1 MNESLIQE
9 CRLYI
14 ERGGEDTQTE
24 AEKLCRPNFK
34 LMDIDAGE
42 VDYYL
47 RFNRNLSFNERLFL
61 LIDRTGQHDSD
72 IYKKA
77 RIDRRLF
84 SKIRCNEKYIPSK
97 KMVIALCLALEL
109 SRDEADLLLSSAGYS
124 LSSANDYDL
133 IIAFC
138 IDKRV
143 YDFFDI
149 NEVLQ
154 HFGFDVF

>member
-1 MNESLIQE
+1 MK
-9 CRLYI
+9 
-14 ERGGEDTQTE
+14 RGGADTQTE
-24 AEKLCRPNFK
+24 AEKLCQSNFK

-42 VDYYL
+42 VDFYL
-47 RFNRNLSFNERLFL
+47 QFNRNLTFNERLFL
-61 LIDRTGQHDSD
+61 LIDRTEQHDSD

-97 KMVIALCLALEL
+97 KTVIALCLALEL

-124 LSSANDYDL
+124 LSPANDYDL

-138 IDKRV
+138 IDKKI

-149 NEVLQ
+149 NEVLL

>member
-1 MNESLIQE
+1 MK
-9 CRLYI
+9 
-14 ERGGEDTQTE
+14 RGGADTQTE
-24 AEKLCRPNFK
+24 AEKLCQPNFK

-42 VDYYL
+42 VDFYL
-47 RFNRNLSFNERLFL
+47 QFNRNLTFNERLFL
-61 LIDRTGQHDSD
+61 LIDRTEQHDSD

-97 KMVIALCLALEL
+97 KTVIALCLALEL

-124 LSSANDYDL
+124 LSPANDYDL

-138 IDKRV
+138 IDKKI

-149 NEVLQ
+149 NGVLL

>member
-1 MNESLIQE
+1 MK
-9 CRLYI
+9 
-14 ERGGEDTQTE
+14 RGGADTQTE
-24 AEKLCRPNFK
+24 AEKLCQPNFK

-42 VDYYL
+42 VDFYL
-47 RFNRNLSFNERLFL
+47 QFNRNLTFNERLFL
-61 LIDRTGQHDSD
+61 LIDRTEQHDSD

-97 KMVIALCLALEL
+97 KTVIALCLALEL

-124 LSSANDYDL
+124 LSPANDYDL

-138 IDKRV
+138 IDKKI
-143 YDFFDI
+143 YDFFDM
-149 NEVLQ
+149 NEVLL

>member
-1 MNESLIQE
+1 MK
-9 CRLYI
+9 
-14 ERGGEDTQTE
+14 RGGADTQTE
-24 AEKLCRPNFK
+24 AEKLCQPNFK

-42 VDYYL
+42 VDFYL
-47 RFNRNLSFNERLFL
+47 QFNRNLTFNERLFL
-61 LIDRTGQHDSD
+61 LIYRTEQHDSD

-97 KMVIALCLALEL
+97 KTVIALCLALEL

-124 LSSANDYDL
+124 LSPANDYDL

-138 IDKRV
+138 IDKKI

-149 NEVLQ
+149 NEVLL

>member
-1 MNESLIQE
+1 MK
-9 CRLYI
+9 
-14 ERGGEDTQTE
+14 RGGADTQTE
-24 AEKLCRPNFK
+24 AEKLCQPNFK

-42 VDYYL
+42 VDFYL
-47 RFNRNLSFNERLFL
+47 QFNRNLTFNERLFL
-61 LIDRTGQHDSD
+61 LIDRTEQHDSD

-97 KMVIALCLALEL
+97 KTVIALCLALEL
-109 SRDEADLLLSSAGYS
+109 SRDEADLLSSAGYS
-124 LSSANDYDL
+124 LSPANDYDL

-138 IDKRV
+138 IDKKI

-149 NEVLQ
+149 NEVLL